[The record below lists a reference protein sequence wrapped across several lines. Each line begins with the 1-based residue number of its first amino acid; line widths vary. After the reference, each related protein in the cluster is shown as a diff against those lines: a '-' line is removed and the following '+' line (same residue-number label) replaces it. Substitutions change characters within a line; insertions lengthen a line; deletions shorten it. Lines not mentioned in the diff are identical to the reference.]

1 MLALLLLFG
10 SFALAQMND
19 DDAEPTPPGDDQDMS
34 EGEEEEEEPMTGSS
48 PPPPKPTKTPPS
60 FVKGRGEDLIP
71 HRISIFEAKI
81 HIENIGLRNDLYKR
95 VPDEDPMNYHNGP
108 VMNDPITVYPIFYGD
123 WNKTGKNEA
132 TGKPYSDTSSGAE
145 TLLKFLRL
153 YGNDTLSSRFS
164 INSGYGAGLNFM
176 EVIPKNFTTERPY
189 FIETYVLG
197 NVISQKDVRSLVTLA
212 INKNTAST
220 TNPSGKWKGTGGGG
234 GGLPDQHGIYL
245 VMTASEIED
254 HSGFCSDYCGWHTYG
269 TIGEVNEIK
278 YIFVGNPANCLENCA
293 PQVARS
299 PNKNPGV
306 DAMINVI
313 AHALDETVTDPLL
326 SSWYDQNGEE
336 GGDKCNW
343 DWGYSVLMGFD
354 GAYSN
359 LRIKDPETG
368 LTEKYLVQTQWK
380 VDLGTSFI
388 EQLGCASS

>member
-19 DDAEPTPPGDDQDMS
+19 NGESSSTTPPSGDDQDAS
-34 EGEEEEEEPMTGSS
+34 EGGGEEEEPMMMTGSPA
-48 PPPPKPTKTPPS
+48 PPPHPS

-108 VMNDPITVYPIFYGD
+108 VMSEPITIYPIFYGD
-123 WNKTGKNEA
+123 WNKTGKNEE
-132 TGKPYSDTSSGAE
+132 TGKPYSDTSSGVE

-164 INSGYGAGLNFM
+164 INSGYGAGLDFVK
-176 EVIPKNFTTERPY
+176 VIPKNFTTEQPY

-197 NVISQKDVRSLVTLA
+197 SVISQKDIRSLVTLA
-212 INKNTAST
+212 INKNTVST
-220 TNPSGKWKGTGGGG
+220 TNPSGGKWKETNG
-234 GGLPDQHGIYL
+234 PDQNGIYL

-269 TIGEVNEIK
+269 SIGDVNEIK
-278 YIFVGNPANCLENCA
+278 YIFVGNPANCLDNCA

-313 AHALDETVTDPLL
+313 AHELDETVTDPLL
-326 SSWYDQNGEE
+326 SAWYDQNGEE

-359 LRIKDPETG
+359 LRIEDPETG
-368 LTEKYLVQTQWK
+368 LMQKYLVQTQWK

-388 EQLGCASS
+388 EQLGCANS